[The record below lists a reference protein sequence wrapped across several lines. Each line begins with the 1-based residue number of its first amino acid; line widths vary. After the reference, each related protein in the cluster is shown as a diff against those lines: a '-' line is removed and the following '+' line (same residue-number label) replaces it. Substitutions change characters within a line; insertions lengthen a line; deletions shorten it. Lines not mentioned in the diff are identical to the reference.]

1 MKKYYVLA
9 ACFLTVFIAYAIRY
23 SYGVL
28 LPEMLPSLDVS
39 KTEAGVVSA
48 SFFVAY
54 TIFSPLLGII
64 GDRYNSRWLISIFV
78 GLLGV
83 GGLLM
88 AFSTSVL
95 KASIFFTLA
104 GIGAAACWAPVMAL
118 ARRWIDEKSK
128 GRTLAIIDVGS
139 ALGIIAAGSAI
150 PVLVVARDW
159 TAGWICLGAVGLVVA
174 VLDVFFI
181 RHSPAGAPPPRRAV
195 RQPTGSSASLI
206 GLLGNWRFWLIG
218 LAYLLTGFAI
228 LIPFT
233 FLSTYAVQE
242 QAFPYQRAAGLL
254 TVIGVSAIAG
264 KLILGPL
271 SDKIKRIRVMMLC
284 SALIMVGSLGMA
296 YGWGSALPYI
306 FTLVFGLG
314 YGAAWA
320 MYAAVASDYFPG
332 EMTGGIVGL
341 WTMYLGVGS
350 IASPVIAGW
359 IADVTGTLAW
369 SFVMAAAAGAL
380 SLLLLVPVWR
390 APPPRAVPVEKPSPV
405 AQK

>member
-28 LPEMLPSLDVS
+28 LPEMLPSLDVT

-54 TIFSPLLGII
+54 TIFSPILGLI
-64 GDRYNSRWLISIFV
+64 GDRYNSRVLISVFV
-78 GLLGV
+78 VLLGV

-95 KASIFFTLA
+95 KASVFFALA

-118 ARRWIDEKSK
+118 ARRWTDEKSK

-159 TAGWICLGAVGLVVA
+159 AAGWICLGAVGLVVA
-174 VLDVFFI
+174 VLDAFFI
-181 RHSPAGAPPPRRAV
+181 RHSPAGAPEKQTGPRTSV
-195 RQPTGSSASLI
+195 FSL
-206 GLLGNWRFWLIG
+206 LRDFRFWLIG

-254 TVIGVSAIAG
+254 TVIGVSAIVG

-284 SALIMVGSLGMA
+284 SALIMAGSLGMA
-296 YGWGSALPYI
+296 YGWGSALPYVFTPI
-306 FTLVFGLG
+306 FGMG

-341 WTMYLGVGS
+341 WTMFLGVGS
-350 IASPVIAGW
+350 VASPVVAGRV
-359 IADVTGTLAW
+359 ADVTGTLAW
-369 SFVMAAAAGAL
+369 SFVTAAAAGAL

-390 APPPRAVPVEKPSPV
+390 SPPRAMPAEKPFPV
-405 AQK
+405 AEE